1 MTEKKRDILQT
12 VDDPV
17 RRQLKHIIRTARQ
30 AALGTLDAATGAPSV
45 SRIAIAT
52 FTDGAPGFFISAL
65 AAHQQNLMRDKRCS
79 LLVGEPGKGDPL
91 AHPRVTLI
99 GEAEMLE
106 PGPLRDAFRARYRS
120 HNSKSKLYQDLPD
133 FSYWRFHTSKASF
146 NGGFGRAFAPEPRDL
161 VIAEVASDEWASVE
175 PGVIEHMNADHAA
188 AVDRYAAAAGSD
200 GTGWRLAGIDPEG
213 LDLIRGDEFTRL
225 WFDPPLASVTDIRPR
240 LVALAKA
247 APAA

>member
-65 AAHQQNLMRDKRCS
+65 ATHQQNLMRDKRCS

-91 AHPRVTLI
+91 AHPRLTLI
-99 GEAEMLE
+99 GRARRLIDGAE
-106 PGPLRDAFRARYRS
+106 RAHIRARYLM
-120 HNSKSKLYQDLPD
+120 HHPKSALYAD
-133 FSYWRFHTSKASF
+133 FGDFAFWLLEPERASL
-146 NGGFGRAFAPEPRDL
+146 NGGFGKAFALTPADL
-161 VIAEVASDEWASVE
+161 LSAAPDDLAAMEAGAV
-175 PGVIEHMNADHAA
+175 EHMNTDHAD
-188 AVDRYAAAAGSD
+188 AVDRMAAKRPAGACH
-200 GTGWRLAGIDPEG
+200 R
-213 LDLIRGDEFTRL
+213 LIRR
-225 WFDPPLASVTDIRPR
+225 ASTCH
-240 LVALAKA
+240 A
-247 APAA
+247 AITPCGCGFPARSLRREK